1 MPAIACPRCRR
12 TNPNEAVFCHYDGAE
27 LRPAHG
33 GARLAPNQLPHE
45 FVFPSGRRCKTFD
58 DLVQG
63 CQYEWEEA
71 RGLLKDGVFTQYL
84 SSIGRMDL
92 CRSVQ
97 QAQTQADLDVG
108 LHEFVGRLPAQQV
121 QGPRLDLSP
130 RRLALGSLRAGE
142 TRQVRLTV
150 SNLGKGLL
158 RGTLTVEEGD
168 SWLKLAE
175 GGSQCS
181 LMTARDQ
188 QITLWVD
195 TSGLPAPQSYNARLK
210 VITNGGIVEVP
221 VGFDVT
227 AYGFAHP
234 PFQGVATAREM

>member
-92 CRSVQ
+92 CRSAQ

-142 TRQVRLTV
+142 TRQSGREESGGAKT
-150 SNLGKGLL
+150 SNEQAHGTSFRRRRKNGILSGARRRRT
-158 RGTLTVEEGD
+158 RGSGYH
-168 SWLKLAE
+168 AA
-175 GGSQCS
+175 GSFSQ
-181 LMTARDQ
+181 
-188 QITLWVD
+188 
-195 TSGLPAPQSYNARLK
+195 
-210 VITNGGIVEVP
+210 
-221 VGFDVT
+221 
-227 AYGFAHP
+227 
-234 PFQGVATAREM
+234 